1 MDIVPNR
8 SGRCAAACRQ
18 AVSLHCRPMFS
29 IVIPTWNNL
38 AYARLAVDS
47 IRRHS
52 AFAHQVI
59 LHVNDGSDG
68 TLDWARDQGL
78 AHTHT
83 PHNAGICL
91 AVNEAAMLATQPYL
105 VYLNDDMVVCPGWD
119 ARLLARIQALPT
131 DLFMVSGTMVEPRE
145 TGNACVVVRDFGDSA
160 ETFREAE
167 LLAALPGL
175 VRGDWAGATWPP
187 TVVTRAWWH
196 KVGGYSSELS
206 PGMSSDNDFAMKLW
220 QAGCRHFIGVGDA
233 LVYHFQ
239 CKSTGK
245 VVKNDGRAQF
255 LAKWGMGQRSFDR
268 YCLRRGQP
276 LPAGDG
282 RLPEMEA
289 SAAARWALR
298 KDRLKRAWQ
307 A

>member
-1 MDIVPNR
+1 
-8 SGRCAAACRQ
+8 
-18 AVSLHCRPMFS
+18 MFS

-38 AYARLAVDS
+38 AYVRLAVDS

-52 AFAHQVI
+52 AMAHQVI

-68 TLDWARDQGL
+68 TLAWARSQDL
-78 AHTHT
+78 THTHT

-91 AVNEAAMLATQPYL
+91 AVNEAAARATQPYL

-119 ARLLARIQALPT
+119 IRLLERARALPT
-131 DLFMVSGTMVEPRE
+131 DLFMVSGTMIEPRE

-160 ETFREAE
+160 ETFRETE
-167 LLAALPGL
+167 LLAALPSL
-175 VRGDWAGATWPP
+175 ARADWAGATWPP
-187 TVVTRAWWH
+187 TLVHRDWWFR
-196 KVGGYSSELS
+196 VGGYSSEFS

-220 QAGCRHFIGVGDA
+220 HAGCRHFIGVGDA

-245 VVKNDGRAQF
+245 IVKNDGRRQF

-268 YCLRRGQP
+268 YCLRRGAP

-282 RLPEMEA
+282 RLPEAEDS
-289 SAAARWALR
+289 SAARRALL
-298 KDRLKRAWQ
+298 KDRLKRALQ